1 MQLGCERRRTASETG
16 ELESSRKA
24 FTSARASQSARTI
37 GTWPAA
43 ARRHG
48 GITAPAG
55 AHSPCPHWLR
65 GRSGRSRQA
74 VRTERLCCGLR
85 ATVARAIRPSLALPR
100 HLTLKGGCAQARLY
114 GAPHRWR
121 GGGASRPSACA
132 DPPHTSR
139 GAALRRRPRSRRWR
153 CALHSLSGLS
163 VGTHPPTAG
172 RAIIKHAG
180 RLGRV
185 CCAQ

>member
-85 ATVARAIRPSLALPR
+85 ATVARAIPKPKPCPDTLSLREVAQQRPVRAPLA
-100 HLTLKGGCAQARLY
+100 
-114 GAPHRWR
+114 RWR
-121 GGGASRPSACA
+121 GESPVRMRKSTAHFARSSASTTPSKPAV
-132 DPPHTSR
+132 
-139 GAALRRRPRSRRWR
+139 ALRIPLAARV
-153 CALHSLSGLS
+153 CKHSLAHRG
-163 VGTHPPTAG
+163 GDHKART
-172 RAIIKHAG
+172 RAIG
-180 RLGRV
+180 SV